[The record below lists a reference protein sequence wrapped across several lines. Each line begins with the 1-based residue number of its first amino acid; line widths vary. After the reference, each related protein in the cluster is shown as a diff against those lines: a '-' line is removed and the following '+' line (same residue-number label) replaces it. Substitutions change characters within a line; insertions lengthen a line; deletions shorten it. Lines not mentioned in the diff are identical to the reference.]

1 MHPNMGAMINPDNIQ
16 PADKNLQNLQN
27 LQNAPGKNN
36 ARSDHY
42 NTLNTL
48 NDIQHGLTTSWKM
61 CNTMKSIPDA
71 IIDSGSSRFTKCTWQ
86 KQCQVRPLQHTEHI
100 K

>member
-71 IIDSGSSRFTKCTWQ
+71 IIDSESSRHVFKKVTNKNTCNINLRGHTK
-86 KQCQVRPLQHTEHI
+86 
-100 K
+100 